1 MQTLSPPILITG
13 AHRSGTS
20 WVGKMLAAGGQT
32 ALINEP
38 FNRSH
43 QTGMMRAPVRS
54 LYTYVCNQNEAEYL
68 VPMRE
73 TLAYRYHYWAQFT
86 SHPARDLPRAAR
98 EAFGFLKGRLTRRR
112 PLLKDP
118 FALFSVPWF
127 TERLHCQVVVVV
139 RHPLAFASSLK
150 RLNWSFDFGDLL
162 GQPLLMDR
170 LLSPWQGEMEQM
182 QRRPGDVISQASLL
196 WRVIYGTV
204 AGYRV
209 TQPCLTVV
217 RHEDL
222 SLHPVKGFRQLYA
235 ALGLTFSAPAE
246 RTIIRSSRENNPTEL
261 AAGDPHAVRLNSR
274 ANLQNWKH
282 RLSGEEMERVLEA
295 THDIAAF
302 FYGDGPLGAPGEEPL
317 PRGGEMPMEGNQR
330 PDPRFDLRAWPVP
343 RRDRTP
349 SGKSRLRVTP

>member
-1 MQTLSPPILITG
+1 MQPPTPPILVTG

-54 LYTYVCNQNEAEYL
+54 VYTYVCHQNEAEYL
-68 VPMRE
+68 VPMQE

-98 EAFGFLKGRLTRRR
+98 DAIGFLRGRLTRRR

-127 TERLHCQVVVVV
+127 TQRLHCQVVVVV

-150 RLNWSFDFGDLL
+150 RLNWSFDFADLL
-162 GQPLLMDR
+162 AQPLLMDQ
-170 LLSPWQGEMEQM
+170 LLSPWRSEMEQM

-204 AGYRV
+204 ARYRV
-209 TQPCLTVV
+209 TQPYLTVV

-222 SLHPVKGFRQLYA
+222 SVQPVKGFRQLYA
-235 ALGLTFSAPAE
+235 ALGLTFSASAE
-246 RTIIRSSRENNPTEL
+246 RTVIRSSMENNPTEL

-274 ANLQNWKH
+274 ANLENWKH
-282 RLSGEEMERVLEA
+282 RLSREEIERVLQA

-317 PRGGEMPMEGNQR
+317 PGRGELSMEGSPR
-330 PDPRFDLRAWPVP
+330 SDLRLDPRAWPVP
-343 RRDRTP
+343 RVLRAP
-349 SGKSRLRVTP
+349 SGKSRLRVIP